1 MHGEIKAWVTSK
13 NWPAR
18 EERREIGGRAGFLL
32 TLSCRRVTLRGG
44 KHSTCLE
51 GTWDLRAMEGRGAT

>member
-1 MHGEIKAWVTSK
+1 MTSK